1 MNLEKLTYSGE
12 NGFERSEDMI
22 SDVKKRYK
30 KFEALDNIARAVFM
44 GALSFTGVFF
54 FDEVAT
60 DLFLKIVY
68 FFFIIATAA
77 CSVIFFRSFIAC
89 FTAFP
94 MSRFLKNTSLDTGKL
109 NESNCTSGVL
119 SNDKC
124 GISIGGDY
132 LIVFKSLHFIAVP
145 VSDITYAI
153 KLDRTSRG
161 HSFSGSSHKT
171 EFLHSVAVCT
181 RTNGVK
187 SPIEAFLTEQ
197 QCELVCEELIRKG
210 IEVQRIS

>member
-1 MNLEKLTYSGE
+1 MNPEKQIVPVD
-12 NGFERSEDMI
+12 FELAEDMI

-30 KFEALDNIARAVFM
+30 KFAALDNIARAVFM

-60 DLFLKIVY
+60 NLFLKLVY
-68 FFFIIATAA
+68 IFFIIVAAA
-77 CSVIFFRSFIAC
+77 CSAIFFRSFIAC

-94 MSRFLKNTSLDTGKL
+94 MHRFLKNTSLDIGKL
-109 NESNCTSGVL
+109 NESYCTSGVL

-124 GISIGGDY
+124 GISVGGDH
-132 LIVFKSLHFIAVP
+132 LIVFKSLNFIAVP

-161 HSFSGSSHKT
+161 HGLSGSSHKV
-171 EFLHSVAVCT
+171 EFLHSVAVYT

-187 SPIEAFLTEQ
+187 SPIEALLTEH
-197 QCELVCEELIRKG
+197 QCELVCQELIRKG
-210 IEVQRIS
+210 IEVRRIN